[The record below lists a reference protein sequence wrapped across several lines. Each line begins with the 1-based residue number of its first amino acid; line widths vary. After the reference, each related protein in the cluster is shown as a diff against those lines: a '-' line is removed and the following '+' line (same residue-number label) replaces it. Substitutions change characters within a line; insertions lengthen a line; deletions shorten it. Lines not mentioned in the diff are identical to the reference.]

1 MSFEDM
7 PVEVGVIYEGE
18 RVRKAQMLVEFGG
31 PKIEHKY
38 ELCRA
43 KKMDE
48 IEDMKVIVEGPD
60 ISEMDEGKSY
70 PLGMVI
76 EVAGAQIE
84 EELEGVFE
92 RRMHEFCNYIQ
103 GFMHLNQRYD
113 IWCRV
118 SKDAFKKGLNS
129 FQYIGTILMRLYKA
143 ELSIIEKCQM
153 RFITEPKK
161 AEQGYEEALQIYEAR
176 DARARA
182 LSDDDVEEFY
192 GCVLCQSFA
201 PSHCCVITPQRMAL
215 CGAISWFD
223 ARASARIDPK
233 GPNFKIEKGECVDP
247 FKGEYTGANAAVKE
261 KSLGEVERVYLHT
274 IFEYPHT
281 SCGCFEAIAF
291 YIPEVDGIALAHR
304 DFRGP
309 TVNGLAFSTM
319 ATSVG
324 GGLQTEGFL
333 GISIEY
339 MRSPKFLQADG
350 GWSRVVWAPADI
362 KERVKDGIP
371 EELFDKVATENDAMA
386 VEDLKAFLKEKQ
398 HPIVESWAEEEVEE
412 AIEAAPEVTAE
423 AAGLTP
429 QMQYQMPQPMQVPQM
444 NVPVTAM
451 PGMGGIQLQGFISLP
466 GLVPP
471 GAGDD
476 KITLVLKGVKI
487 FAEKAYI
494 KREKKKGK

>member
-18 RVRKAQMLVEFGG
+18 RVRKAQMHVEFGG
-31 PKIEHKY
+31 PKITEKF
-38 ELCRA
+38 ELCRV

-48 IEDMKVIVEGPD
+48 VEDMKVIIEGPD
-60 ISEMDEGKSY
+60 ISELEEEKSY
-70 PLGMVI
+70 PLGIIV
-76 EVAGAQIE
+76 EVAGKEVE

-92 RRMHEFCNYIQ
+92 RRLHEFNNYIQ
-103 GFMHLNQRYD
+103 GWMHLNQRYD
-113 IWCRV
+113 IWMRL
-118 SKDAFKKGLNS
+118 SKDSFKKGLNT
-129 FQYIGTILMRLYKA
+129 FKVVGTILMRLYKA
-143 ELSIIEKCQM
+143 ELPIIEKIQI
-153 RFITEPKK
+153 RFVTDSEKIKTL
-161 AEQGYEEALQIYEAR
+161 YEEALQIYEAR

-233 GPNFKIEKGECVDP
+233 GPNFKIDKGECVELI
-247 FKGEYTGANAAVKE
+247 KGEYTGANKAVKE

-350 GWSRVVWAPADI
+350 GWTRIVWAPADI

-371 EELFDKVATENDAMA
+371 EELFDKVATENDAMT

-398 HPIVESWAEEEVEE
+398 HPVVERWAEEDIEG
-412 AIEAAPEVTAE
+412 AIEAAPEVPTE
-423 AAGLTP
+423 AAAPTP

-444 NVPVTAM
+444 NMPLTAM

-494 KREKKKGK
+494 KREKKKR

>member
-1 MSFEDM
+1 MSFEDL
-7 PVEVGVIYEGE
+7 PIEVGVIYEGE
-18 RVRKAQMLVEFGG
+18 RVRKAQMFVEFGG
-31 PKIEHKY
+31 PKITEKF
-38 ELCRA
+38 ELTRA
-43 KKMDE
+43 KKLDE
-48 IEDMKVIVEGPD
+48 IEDMKVIIEGPD
-60 ISEMDEGKSY
+60 ISELEEGKSY
-70 PLGMVI
+70 PLGVMV
-76 EVAGAQIE
+76 EVAGKEVE

-92 RRMHEFCNYIQ
+92 RRLHEFNNYIQ
-103 GFMHLNQRYD
+103 GWMHLNQRYD
-113 IWCRV
+113 IWMRL
-118 SKDAFKKGLNS
+118 SKDSFNKGLNT
-129 FQYIGTILMRLYKA
+129 FQVVGTILMRLYKA
-143 ELSIIEKCQM
+143 ELPIIEKIQI
-153 RFITEPKK
+153 RFITDPEAVKPL
-161 AEQGYEEALQIYEAR
+161 YEEALQIYEAR

-233 GPNFKIEKGECVDP
+233 GPNFKIDKGDVLDA
-247 FKGEYTGANAAVKE
+247 FKGEYTGANQALKE
-261 KSLGEVERVYLHT
+261 KSLGEVTRVYLHT
-274 IFEYPHT
+274 MFEYPHT

-350 GWSRVVWAPADI
+350 GWERVVWMPADV

-371 EELFDKVATENDAMA
+371 EELYDKIATDADTMS
-386 VEDLKAFLKEKQ
+386 VDDLKSFLNEKQ
-398 HPIVESWAEEEVEE
+398 HPVSERWAEEEVEE
-412 AIEAAPEVTAE
+412 AIEAAAE
-423 AAGLTP
+423 EAPMMPYPGSQPIQMSTMNIPLT
-429 QMQYQMPQPMQVPQM
+429 
-444 NVPVTAM
+444 
-451 PGMGGIQLQGFISLP
+451 
-466 GLVPP
+466 
-471 GAGDD
+471 GAGQDM
-476 KITLVLKGVKI
+476 ITLTLKGVKI
-487 FAEKAYI
+487 YAEKAII
-494 KREKKKGK
+494 KRTKGKKGK